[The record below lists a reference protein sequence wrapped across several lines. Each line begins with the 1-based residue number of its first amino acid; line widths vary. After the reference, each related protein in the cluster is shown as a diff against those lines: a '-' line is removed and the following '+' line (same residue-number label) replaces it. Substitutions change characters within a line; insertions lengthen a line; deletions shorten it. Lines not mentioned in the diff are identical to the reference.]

1 MRDRMI
7 SEIVNAISFFI
18 EDPCCLR
25 KAKERIEGIV
35 SKYVVSASEGAI
47 IQYDEAGR
55 NLVASYIVS
64 RKIQGCKK
72 STLEQ
77 YSRTLMHFITHI
89 NKSVLNVDAIDIR
102 VYLFNYQ
109 KERNSSERY
118 LSFIRTVIC
127 SFYTWLASEEYIV
140 KNPAIKIPPIKYERK
155 HKKAMTQLDLEKVR
169 SVIKSK
175 KEMAIVELLYST
187 GCRVSELSALNKSD
201 INFETKEVYLFGKGE
216 KHRTSYLNAKAEV
229 AVKEYLSTRE
239 DSNIALIVSDRK
251 PNDRMHKAGIERI
264 IREIESRVPD
274 LTTHIT
280 PHVFRHTTATVALSR
295 GMDISDVSRLLGHS
309 KVDTTMEYITRSNE
323 SIHEKHKHCII

>member
-7 SEIVNAISFFI
+7 SEIVSAISFFI
-18 EDPCCLR
+18 DDTCCLR

-35 SKYVVSASEGAI
+35 SKYVVSTPEGALI
-47 IQYDEAGR
+47 KYDETGR
-55 NLVASYIVS
+55 NLVASYIVA

-77 YSRTLMHFITHI
+77 YSRALMHFITHI
-89 NKSVLNVDAIDIR
+89 DKSVVNVDAIDIR
-102 VYLFNYQ
+102 VYLYNYQ

-140 KNPAIKIPPIKYERK
+140 KNPAIKIPPIKYEKK

-187 GCRVSELSALNKSD
+187 GCRVSELAALNKCD
-201 INFETKEVYLFGKGE
+201 LNFETKEVSLFGKGE
-216 KHRTSYLNAKAEV
+216 KYRTSYLNAKAEV
-229 AVKEYLSTRE
+229 AVKEYLATRE
-239 DSNIALIVSDRK
+239 DSNTALIVSDRK

-264 IREIESRVPD
+264 IREIESRIPD

-295 GMDISDVSRLLGHS
+295 GMDISDVSKLLGHS
-309 KVDTTMEYITRSNE
+309 NVDTTMEYITRNNE
-323 SIHEKHKHCII
+323 SIHEKHKNCII

>member
-18 EDPCCLR
+18 DDTCCLR
-25 KAKERIEGIV
+25 KAKERIEG
-35 SKYVVSASEGAI
+35 VVSNYTVSALEGALI
-47 IQYDEAGR
+47 PYDEAGR

-77 YSRTLMHFITHI
+77 YSRALLHFITHI

-109 KERNSSERY
+109 KERGSSERY

-140 KNPAIKIPPIKYERK
+140 KNPAIKIPPIKYEKK

-169 SVIKSK
+169 SVIRSK

-187 GCRVSELSALNKSD
+187 GCRVSELAALNKSD
-201 INFETKEVYLFGKGE
+201 INFETKEVSLFGKGE
-216 KHRTSYLNAKAEV
+216 KYRTSYLNAKAEV
-229 AVKEYLSTRE
+229 AVKEYLATRE
-239 DSNIALIVSDRK
+239 DANMALIVSDRK

-295 GMDISDVSRLLGHS
+295 GMDISDVSKLLGHS
-309 KVDTTMEYITRSNE
+309 NIDTTMEYITRNNE
-323 SIHEKHKHCII
+323 SIREKHKNCII

>member
-7 SEIVNAISFFI
+7 SEIVSAISFFI
-18 EDPCCLR
+18 DDTCCLR

-35 SKYVVSASEGAI
+35 SKYVVSTSEGALI
-47 IQYDEAGR
+47 KYDEAGR
-55 NLVASYIVS
+55 NLVASYIVA

-77 YSRTLMHFITHI
+77 YSRALMHFVTHI
-89 NKSVLNVDAIDIR
+89 DKSVVNVDAIDIR
-102 VYLFNYQ
+102 VYLYNYQ

-140 KNPAIKIPPIKYERK
+140 KNPAIKIPPIKYEKK

-187 GCRVSELSALNKSD
+187 GCRVSELAALNKCD
-201 INFETKEVYLFGKGE
+201 INFETKEVSLFGKGE
-216 KHRTSYLNAKAEV
+216 KYRTSYLNAKAEV
-229 AVKEYLSTRE
+229 AVKEYLATRE
-239 DSNIALIVSDRK
+239 DSNTALIVSDRK

-264 IREIESRVPD
+264 IREIESRIPD

-295 GMDISDVSRLLGHS
+295 GMDISDVSKLLGHS
-309 KVDTTMEYITRSNE
+309 NVDTTMEYITRNNE
-323 SIHEKHKHCII
+323 SIHEKHKNCII

>member
-7 SEIVNAISFFI
+7 SEIVSAISFFI
-18 EDPCCLR
+18 DDTHCLR

-35 SKYVVSASEGAI
+35 SKYTVSASEGALI
-47 IQYDEAGR
+47 KYDEAGR
-55 NLVASYIVS
+55 NLVASYIVA

-77 YSRTLMHFITHI
+77 YSRALMHFVTHI
-89 NKSVLNVDAIDIR
+89 NKSVVNVDAIDIR
-102 VYLFNYQ
+102 VYLYNYQ

-140 KNPAIKIPPIKYERK
+140 KNPAIKIPPIKYEKK

-187 GCRVSELSALNKSD
+187 GCRVSELAALNKCD
-201 INFETKEVYLFGKGE
+201 INFETKEVSLFGKGE
-216 KHRTSYLNAKAEV
+216 KYRTSYLNAKAEV
-229 AVKEYLSTRE
+229 AVREYLATRE
-239 DSNIALIVSDRK
+239 DSNTALIVSDRK
-251 PNDRMHKAGIERI
+251 PNDRMHKAGIERV
-264 IREIESRVPD
+264 IREIESRIPD

-295 GMDISDVSRLLGHS
+295 GMDISDVSKLLGHS
-309 KVDTTMEYITRSNE
+309 NVDTTMEYITRNSE
-323 SIHEKHKHCII
+323 SIHEKHKNCII